1 MLFQPMLH
9 GSAGILDEVLV
20 YCLPLSV
27 LLIILSVVSHRTR
40 KRQSRDR
47 IRRDRP
53 AAEDTPG
60 VDK

>member
-20 YCLPLSV
+20 YCLPLIV
-27 LLIILSVVSHRTR
+27 LLIILSAVSRRAR

-47 IRRDRP
+47 IRRDKP
-53 AAEDTPG
+53 AADDKPG